1 MKREFVILVLI
12 DIVDSVKWIER
23 LGDVKSTQQ
32 MKVYNRIFRGLLIKY
47 QGVEID
53 KTDGALLIFERM
65 RDALRY
71 IDEYHRLVEHH
82 LKLRSRV
89 GVHCGE
95 VIMHTNHDL
104 FVSRGAKLIEVDGL
118 QKSIAARIMSVA
130 SAGQTLLSGPA
141 GEYAS
146 AVRGDQVLRDLGK
159 FKLKGVYKLMNLWA
173 ISSSAKRLKRPKNTD
188 KVKYVRAPKLTPEQ
202 QVQRFWR
209 STLYPYLGLLL
220 LRELMM
226 IMSMIE
232 LMGACPRLYLME
244 MSRAISVIV
253 SFIHGLFYF

>member
-32 MKVYNRIFRGLLIKY
+32 MKIYNRIFRGLLIKY

-95 VIMHTNHDL
+95 VILHHTMIYL
-104 FVSRGAKLIEVDGL
+104 FLEVL
-118 QKSIAARIMSVA
+118 
-130 SAGQTLLSGPA
+130 
-141 GEYAS
+141 
-146 AVRGDQVLRDLGK
+146 
-159 FKLKGVYKLMNLWA
+159 N
-173 ISSSAKRLKRPKNTD
+173 
-188 KVKYVRAPKLTPEQ
+188 
-202 QVQRFWR
+202 
-209 STLYPYLGLLL
+209 
-220 LRELMM
+220 
-226 IMSMIE
+226 
-232 LMGACPRLYLME
+232 
-244 MSRAISVIV
+244 
-253 SFIHGLFYF
+253 